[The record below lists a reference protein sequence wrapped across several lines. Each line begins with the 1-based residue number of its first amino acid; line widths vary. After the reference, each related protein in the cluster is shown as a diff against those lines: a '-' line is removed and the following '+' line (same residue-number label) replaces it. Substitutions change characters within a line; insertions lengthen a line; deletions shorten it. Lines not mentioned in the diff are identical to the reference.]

1 MCLEIPHFIFLIFY
15 FRAKNLKQIKLCG
28 VNVQYVMVLA
38 SNFLMIFVLIFI
50 LTISL
55 YARFLEYANV
65 ADRTRPYLQE
75 HATILMEEDALP
87 VLQATKWS

>member
-1 MCLEIPHFIFLIFY
+1 MAFSDFDQVVTFAQGLKNVSVEGSEFY
-15 FRAKNLKQIKLCG
+15 KLG
-28 VNVQYVMVLA
+28 DVYYMTILLYLA
-38 SNFLMIFVLIFI
+38 DEPDYYANNM
-50 LTISL
+50 